1 MSRFELE
8 AARCYAPTA
17 FGRDC
22 NTRGLEFESG
32 TKKEKAEAYRIICD
46 YALNGKEPEQSA
58 ITPMVAILFE
68 IVRPVLDTAHK
79 RAQLAKKL
87 SDQKQ
92 LQADILP
99 PVEVQV

>member
-1 MSRFELE
+1 MERKQFTFYRSF
-8 AARCYAPTA
+8 
-17 FGRDC
+17 
-22 NTRGLEFESG
+22 FESIENLR

-46 YALNGKEPEQSA
+46 YALNGNEPDEKVL
-58 ITPMVAILFE
+58 TPVVEMLFE
-68 IVRPVLDTAHK
+68 IVPPVLDTAHR

-92 LQADILP
+92 LQTDILP

>member
-1 MSRFELE
+1 MEKESLE
-8 AARCYAPTA
+8 KEAQ
-17 FGRDC
+17 
-22 NTRGLEFESG
+22 
-32 TKKEKAEAYRIICD
+32 KEKAEAYRIICD
-46 YALNGKEPEQSA
+46 YALNGNEPDEKVL
-58 ITPMVAILFE
+58 TPVVAMLFE

-92 LQADILP
+92 LRTDILP

>member
-1 MSRFELE
+1 MERKQFTFYRSF
-8 AARCYAPTA
+8 
-17 FGRDC
+17 
-22 NTRGLEFESG
+22 FESIENLR

-46 YALNGKEPEQSA
+46 YALNGNEPDEKVL
-58 ITPMVAILFE
+58 TPVGARLFE
-68 IVRPVLDTAHK
+68 IVRPVLDTAHR